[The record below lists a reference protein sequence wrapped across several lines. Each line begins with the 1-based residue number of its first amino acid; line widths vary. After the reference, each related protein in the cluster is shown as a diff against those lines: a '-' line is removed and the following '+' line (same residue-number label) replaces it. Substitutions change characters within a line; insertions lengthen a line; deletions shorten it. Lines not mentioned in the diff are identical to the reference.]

1 MPPSPLLLASIAAG
15 VCFFAWPI
23 RMNQSGLSA
32 TTSLFAYAA
41 VAFIVAL
48 AGMFLVSGAW
58 TELRDRAVR
67 VAVEAG
73 TINIA
78 GMLAFTY
85 LLSHATRTDTP
96 RHILIVIM
104 TQTALN
110 GAWAGYQA
118 GRLEPRMVVGLVTAM
133 ATVVLLRGKA

>member
-1 MPPSPLLLASIAAG
+1 MSPSPLLLASIAAG

-23 RMNQSGLSA
+23 RMNQSGLST

-48 AGMFLVSGAW
+48 AGMFLVPGAW
-58 TELRDRAVR
+58 TELRERTIRA
-67 VAVEAG
+67 AIEAG
-73 TINIA
+73 IINIA

-110 GAWAGYQA
+110 SAWAAYQA
-118 GRLEPRMVVGLVTAM
+118 GRLEPRMVVGLATAV